1 MRFMNPRPFVTFLL
15 IAGLLGCPYV
25 CLSEVPEIPRAG
37 EGCSCTGCGC
47 LPSPD
52 DGQPGSG
59 LPLSEP
65 KNCLCAGAV
74 FEAGPRDSNTQ
85 SGDEGFLLWA
95 AVQGPAAVRTI
106 ALVGGP
112 DVVLSKHPWATD
124 SGREL
129 RALLASF
136 LL

>member
-1 MRFMNPRPFVTFLL
+1 MNRRRFVTSLL

-25 CLSEVPEIPRAG
+25 CLSEVPEIQRAG
-37 EGCSCTGCGC
+37 DSGRSCAGCCC
-47 LPSPD
+47 LPAAD
-52 DGQPGSG
+52 DSQRGS

-74 FEAGPRDSNTQ
+74 FEASPRDSDIDP
-85 SGDEGFLLWA
+85 GEEGSYLWA
-95 AVQGPAAVRTI
+95 AVQDPAAVRAT
-106 ALVGGP
+106 ALDGGP
-112 DVVLSKHPWATD
+112 AVVLLKHYWPTS